1 MPCGIGFKD
10 SRLQQPK
17 ACIPARKTGFNFMQL
32 ESGNKDD
39 ERREYRHVHTLQVV
53 APRGAQGF
61 QDSASRRP
69 SNGNEDVLA
78 FRCRLCASSCNSFA
92 IEIFQ
97 FAFSCPNTDRI
108 MCPSVGA
115 QKK

>member
-53 APRGAQGF
+53 APRGLK
-61 QDSASRRP
+61 DSRILRVAGHQMAMKMFWHSVADSVRVRAT
-69 SNGNEDVLA
+69 VL
-78 FRCRLCASSCNSFA
+78 
-92 IEIFQ
+92 
-97 FAFSCPNTDRI
+97 P
-108 MCPSVGA
+108 
-115 QKK
+115 